1 MPGAVFGTI
10 LVAGLVIVLAFG
22 LSTLFLIPVV
32 LLALAALVAIPMFGA
47 MREARLTAA
56 DTTTTGVPTTRDA
69 SYDAQVRPH

>member
-1 MPGAVFGTI
+1 MHGAVFGTI

-32 LLALAALVAIPMFGA
+32 LLALAALIAIPMFGA
-47 MREARLTAA
+47 MREARLTAT

-69 SYDAQVRPH
+69 SYDPQVRPH